1 MSVFTFSGVLLILY
15 FSGVLSSRIPRDIDI
30 YSEEDGSDEILVV
43 ASTIL
48 PVEIDDVA
56 TSQVESATSAEANE
70 NPTIQTEDPNPPE
83 TNGVT
88 LQPEEPQ
95 EPSQPEKPETTLQPI
110 EPDRPIPPAFIPF
123 DPRIRGLNIGLSSVL
138 LDLNRRLIFTR
149 RVPLELVIKV
159 LVLSSK
165 IERLGGEVN
174 EVNRDM
180 MRIIPPLLP
189 EAFKAAACTSFLK
202 RVPSV
207 SPISEHL
214 SFWNYGF

>member
-1 MSVFTFSGVLLILY
+1 MSVFNLSGILLLFY
-15 FSGVLSSRIPRDIDI
+15 FSGALSSRIPRDIEI

-48 PVEIDDVA
+48 PLEIDDIA
-56 TSQVESATSAEANE
+56 TTQVETATSAEANE
-70 NPTIQTEDPNPPE
+70 NPTIQTEDSNPSE

-88 LQPEEPQ
+88 VQPEEP
-95 EPSQPEKPETTLQPI
+95 EKPSQPEEPESTVQPI

-123 DPRIRGLNIGLSSVL
+123 DPRVRGLNIGLSSVL

-180 MRIIPPLLP
+180 MRIVPPLLP
-189 EAFKAAACTSFLK
+189 EAFKAAACTSF
-202 RVPSV
+202 
-207 SPISEHL
+207 
-214 SFWNYGF
+214 